1 MNNWIYRGNWN
12 PWRRKPRYPASG
24 SAILFLAALVYQEV
38 KFNTLGV
45 KIDTT
50 ANQLVYTKPYIHTMS
65 VKMSSKLN
73 WLVTHTSPGAIV
85 VQHWLTENGV
95 SYSLAQKYAQTGWL
109 KKLCSGVYYR
119 PDAKGELKPNWVDA
133 IQAVDMQLHV
143 PIHLAGLS
151 SLTHQGLS
159 HYLQLNREQVWIG
172 VDNRQSLPKWFREF
186 PYQDWFYCGNHK
198 LVTIPEKDLKTI
210 TVKGKELT
218 VSCPE
223 LAAYEVVDAIGKQI
237 SFEHV
242 AELFQGLVN
251 LSPTKVQTILE
262 RSHSIQTNRVFLF
275 LSHHYGHQWAKRLDE
290 SGIKL
295 GSGKRQVVKNGRY
308 NERYRITV
316 PDILSI
322 KNVEHEN
329 G

>member
-1 MNNWIYRGNWN
+1 
-12 PWRRKPRYPASG
+12 
-24 SAILFLAALVYQEV
+24 
-38 KFNTLGV
+38 
-45 KIDTT
+45 
-50 ANQLVYTKPYIHTMS
+50 
-65 VKMSSKLN
+65 MSSKLN
-73 WLVTHTSPGAIV
+73 WLVSHTSPGAIV
-85 VQHWLTENGV
+85 VQQWLTENGV
-95 SYSLAQKYAQTGWL
+95 SYSLAQKYGQNGWL

-119 PDAKGELKPNWVDA
+119 PDAKDELKPSWIDA
-133 IQAVDMQLHV
+133 IQALDKQLHV

-159 HYLQLNREQVWIG
+159 HYLQLHREQVWIG
-172 VDNRQSLPKWFREF
+172 VDNKQSLPKWFREF

-262 RSHSIQTNRVFLF
+262 RSRSIQTNRVFLF

-322 KNVEHEN
+322 KNIEHEN